1 MQRRTDRRVL
11 ADVKAALEAA
21 PVDHLA
27 ITATIADGVVQLSGE
42 LASHSERLEA
52 MTVARDAE
60 APARV
65 VSALTV
71 APVGRHY
78 RLTDEDMAVAVARA
92 LVEAGVDPSVV
103 RFTVTDRVVTLTGT
117 VATQAERARI
127 RHLVQAADG
136 VHFIDNRIVVAAA
149 PATHP

>member
-21 PVDHLA
+21 AVDHLA
-27 ITATIADGVVQLSGE
+27 ITATIADGMVRLSGE
-42 LASHSERLEA
+42 LASHSERLAA
-52 MTVARDAE
+52 MTVARDAA

-78 RLTDEDMAVAVARA
+78 RLTDDDMAVAVARA
-92 LVEAGVDPSVV
+92 LVEGGIDPGAV
-103 RFTVTDRVVTLTGT
+103 RFEVHDRVVVLSGT
-117 VATQAERARI
+117 VATTAERARI

-136 VHFIDNRIVVAAA
+136 VHFIDNRIVVATA
-149 PATHP
+149 PATQP